1 MWNRRQRYRALISC
15 SAAIAAAVALVAVQA
30 QDVLDTTIQTQQQGN
45 ERAAQ
50 SQERVDR
57 LADETGEMLTEY
69 RTLLRQI
76 ESLRTYNEQLARV
89 TTNQRQE
96 MESIREQLVELEDT
110 NRDIVPLMIE
120 MVGVM
125 EQLVE
130 NDVPFL
136 IEERRQR
143 VVELEGMLDRADVT
157 TSEKYRRILE
167 AYSVEL
173 NYGRDVYAYRGEL
186 PDSGRT
192 VNFLHVGR
200 TLLFYQTLDGAE
212 SGWWNREQ
220 GQFEPIDDEYD
231 RPLSQAIRI
240 AQRQVAPDLI
250 RLPVPGPERAQ

>member
-1 MWNRRQRYRALISC
+1 MWNRRQRYRALIAC
-15 SAAIAAAVALVAVQA
+15 SAGIAAAAALVAVQA

-50 SQERVDR
+50 SQDRIDR

-69 RTLLRQI
+69 RTLLRRI
-76 ESLRTYNEQLARV
+76 ESLRTYNEQLERV
-89 TTNQRQE
+89 TTNQREE
-96 MESIREQLVELEDT
+96 MESIREQLLELEDT

-120 MVGVM
+120 MVDVM

-143 VVELEGMLDRADVT
+143 VAELEGMLDRADVT

-192 VNFLHVGR
+192 VNFLHIGR
-200 TLLFYQTLDGAE
+200 TLLFYQTLDGE
-212 SGWWNREQ
+212 QSGWWNSSQ
-220 GQFEPIDDEYD
+220 GRFESIDDQYD